1 MAAGRPI
8 TLPEPWRTLALRNG
22 GTLLL
27 CKRYRWSHRALYSWV
42 YNTRTPTHLAHRAN
56 IPQAFIDAG
65 LPVPRRFASL
75 TDAP

>member
-22 GTLLL
+22 GTLQL
-27 CKRYRWSHRALYSWV
+27 CERYGWSHRALYSWV
-42 YNTRTPTHLAHRAN
+42 KAEHTPTHHAHRTN

-65 LPVPRRFASL
+65 LPVPARFASL
-75 TDAP
+75 RHAP